1 MVGSNE
7 MIDLEAYPIKPELF
21 LSRPV
26 CYSIKLRDLVN
37 ESKKSKMKDKNGK
50 TLDVYCFK
58 KIFLFAF
65 TFFIILSVI
74 LLLIASGDVV
84 QNPGPVYSVD
94 KFRSETFHKND
105 EKFRKT
111 AGSQCACNSI
121 NFLGH
126 I

>member
-65 TFFIILSVI
+65 TFFIILS
-74 LLLIASGDVV
+74 DVV
-84 QNPGPVYSVD
+84 QNPGPVYSID